1 MVGMRDFFKGK
12 NWPRTRKQKFFA
24 WGGALAVNL
33 ALFSV
38 LAMTMELKIGFAL
51 PNMRNPL
58 PVEVVSAEDFA
69 ALNAPEPTPPPKRQ
83 LRIDRTKPEPEPLPE
98 PEPEPEP
105 EPIKIPELK
114 PEEEI
119 FEPPQPETPPEPL
132 IEEAPIEELPIAEPL
147 PQEEPPVEDITVE
160 ELPIEE
166 IPLAEIVPV
175 EEAPLEEIIEEP
187 IEEIVVEDAPSEA
200 LIGEPISEQV
210 ELAET
215 MPPEDAPFIEEEIE
229 EPPIE
234 ELAEQEPDP
243 FAITAERVDILPEQ
257 EEEETE
263 EAVADIEGEPDLPPI
278 ANAPPANPDDP
289 YAGLSGPEIDALY
302 KQRSLPAVNLPQASA
317 GGSSGVTAIFCPD
330 VFDNDD
336 KVQECAGRPEIRSGW
351 QPGNEDWSEVIDS
364 LQRGGVATV
373 SNPQMGPAGDRKQV
387 PGSRHAQP
395 TTSEAILGRG
405 QAENIKDAKGIAALK
420 EISRGVEEQ
429 TQIDMMGAEM
439 LAPNYITDTMEPSW
453 TLSDKTRMEREMLE
467 KMRELEREGQSIDL
481 EKDKE

>member
-1 MVGMRDFFKGK
+1 MVGMRDFLKGK
-12 NWPRTRKQKFFA
+12 GKVWPRTRKQKFFA
-24 WGGALAVNL
+24 WGGALAINL

-58 PVEVVSAEDFA
+58 PVEVISAEDFA
-69 ALNAPEPTPPPKRQ
+69 ALNKPEPTPPPKRQ
-83 LRIDRTKPEPEPLPE
+83 IRLDRIKPAPEPDPL

-114 PEEEI
+114 PEEEK
-119 FEPPQPETPPEPL
+119 FEPPQPQSPPEPL
-132 IEEAPIEELPIAEPL
+132 IEEVPIEDLPIAETFPL
-147 PQEEPPVEDITVE
+147 EEPPVEEPPIEELTVE
-160 ELPIEE
+160 EE
-166 IPLAEIVPV
+166 PLAEIVPV
-175 EEAPLEEIIEEP
+175 EEAPLADIIEEP
-187 IEEIVVEDAPSEA
+187 VEEVMVEGDLVE
-200 LIGEPISEQV
+200 EPVPEEP

-215 MPPEDAPFIEEEIE
+215 MPPEDAPFIEQEAEQ
-229 EPPIE
+229 PPIE
-234 ELAEQEPDP
+234 ALAEQEPDP
-243 FAITAERVDILPEQ
+243 FAITAERPDSLPE
-257 EEEETE
+257 EEIEEE
-263 EAVADIEGEPDLPPI
+263 EAVAEIGGDPEQPPV

-302 KQRSLPAVNLPQASA
+302 KQRSLPAVNLPQANA

-364 LQRGGVATV
+364 LQRGGVATI
-373 SNPQMGPAGDRKQV
+373 SNPQTGPAGDRKPV
-387 PGSRHAQP
+387 PGSRHAP
-395 TTSEAILGRG
+395 LTTEEAILGRG
-405 QAENIKDAKGIAALK
+405 TAENIQDAKGIAALK
-420 EISRGVEEQ
+420 ENSLGVENVAGA
-429 TQIDMMGAEM
+429 DMGEGMVAGEFYINGGWE
-439 LAPNYITDTMEPSW
+439 PNW

-467 KMRELEREGQSIDL
+467 KMRALERQGQSIDL